1 MKRLT
6 FLVALVATSLFATSA
21 LACEYSKSQETA
33 AVETASAVTLASTTL
48 TVDDVTC
55 GGCLVPIREELT
67 ALKGVKEIKSG
78 EDVKEVIVVFT
89 DKALPAEDLI
99 AAIKKAGYTAKL
111 KADKQQT

>member
-6 FLVALVATSLFATSA
+6 FLVALLATGLFATSA
-21 LACEYSKSQETA
+21 LACDGDKSL
-33 AVETASAVTLASTTL
+33 ETASAETASKVVLASTTL

-55 GGCLVPIREELT
+55 GSCLVPIREELT

-78 EDVKEVIVVFT
+78 DDVKEVIVVFT
-89 DKALPAEDLI
+89 DKAVPTEDLI

-111 KADKQQT
+111 KAPKQQT